1 MNGKNFT
8 ILMTLFF
15 SFACYGITTDDVQ
28 KLNVNQFLREWP
40 RFLDQVLQEQEEQVS
55 SENSQIYQAF
65 ITQAKK
71 LNIAKVTGNKKYIAG
86 MREQMEGIQK
96 RLSGKKKVLHDWEKL
111 SEELSAATE
120 PLSVENEKKYKA
132 LMRQA
137 KDLGIEKNQLDEM
150 KTKMNELRDKL
161 GVAAQSESA
170 IPSPVMSPV
179 VVSKKKEAE
188 VQKEEFAELLPVNS
202 EKIVPVNEATA
213 ENQLEAKS
221 AI

>member
-96 RLSGKKKVLHDWEKL
+96 RLSGKKKVLHDWE
-111 SEELSAATE
+111 
-120 PLSVENEKKYKA
+120 A

-179 VVSKKKEAE
+179 VVS
-188 VQKEEFAELLPVNS
+188 
-202 EKIVPVNEATA
+202 
-213 ENQLEAKS
+213 
-221 AI
+221 